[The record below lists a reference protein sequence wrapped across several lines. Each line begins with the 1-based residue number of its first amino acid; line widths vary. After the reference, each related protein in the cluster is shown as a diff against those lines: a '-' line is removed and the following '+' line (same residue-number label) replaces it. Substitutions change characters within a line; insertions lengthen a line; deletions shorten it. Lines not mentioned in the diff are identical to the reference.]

1 MRLNLGCGFNKRD
14 GYVNV
19 DIGDHC
25 APDVV
30 HDLEKAPWPW
40 DDSSIDE
47 IYMSHVLE
55 HLGATTAVFGVVLL
69 GVDWLEGL
77 PLSWAL
83 WEGPFVFLFG
93 LSILWL
99 SARLDDRASTGPT

>member
-1 MRLNLGCGFNKRD
+1 MVTKHADLGLGRLPD
-14 GYVNV
+14 APIVGYLARSTSAFYA
-19 DIGDHC
+19 IEGGLFW
-25 APDVV
+25 VV
-30 HDLEKAPWPW
+30 SFDLVRYRPVVR
-40 DDSSIDE
+40 
-47 IYMSHVLE
+47 Y
-55 HLGATTAVFGVVLL
+55 LGATTAVFGVVLL

-93 LSILWL
+93 LSILWF

>member
-1 MRLNLGCGFNKRD
+1 MPTEAR
-14 GYVNV
+14 
-19 DIGDHC
+19 
-25 APDVV
+25 
-30 HDLEKAPWPW
+30 
-40 DDSSIDE
+40 
-47 IYMSHVLE
+47 
-55 HLGATTAVFGVVLL
+55 LGALLPTVREAVT
-69 GVDWLEGL
+69 GL